1 MCLPE
6 TFETVQR
13 RVEEESPPQAP
24 HVDRRTLL
32 VGGAAAAVAA
42 AFPGVAEARRIPA
55 NRVQDLT
62 HVFRAGFPIYGTP
75 PTFNSPT
82 RRTVV
87 NVVPDGFYGQEWT
100 FWEHSGTHMDVPG
113 HFLQGGRFSPDITPR
128 ELIAPI
134 VVVDI
139 SSRVAT
145 NNDAMVMPD
154 DLRKFERR
162 HGRIPRRAIVAMYS
176 GWESR
181 VGDANAFR
189 NPDAT
194 GTLHFPGWSA
204 EAVQWLLD
212 RRRIT
217 GIGVDTLSLDPGNST
232 TFAAHLTILR
242 ANKYGIENLANLKR
256 IRPRGA
262 TAFIGLVPWEA
273 GSGGPLRAI
282 AVW

>member
-1 MCLPE
+1 MCLPG
-6 TFETVQR
+6 TFETVQQR
-13 RVEEESPPQAP
+13 AEEEGARQAP

-32 VGGAAAAVAA
+32 LGGAAAAVAA
-42 AFPGVAEARRIPA
+42 AFPGVADARLIPA

-82 RRTVV
+82 KRTVV

-134 VVVDI
+134 VVIDI
-139 SSRVAT
+139 SSRVGA
-145 NNDAMVMPD
+145 NPDAIVVPA
-154 DLRKFERR
+154 DLRRFERR

-176 GWESR
+176 GWETR

-194 GTLHFPGWSA
+194 GTLHFPGWSG

-232 TFAAHLTILR
+232 TFDAHLTILR

-262 TAFIGLVPWEA
+262 TAFIGLVPWET